1 MNLVFA
7 EFLNYLL
14 IGVECIIY
22 ILFAETFFSIRNQ
35 RWQTICIWCV
45 ALLLEY
51 PLLHIVNTLNIK
63 PLVMIMFFTL
73 IIILGYNAKWLS
85 AVFCSAASLAVSYLF
100 DILVVMIFSAATKNP
115 FEILVQQP
123 ELYVAL
129 SFISKFSAIFLSVL
143 VRALAQ
149 NLLLGNKQHWT
160 YHLSCCIY
168 PAAVLVCGICLF
180 LVVQQSPEVSNL
192 LLGCMLFLLFI
203 DIGSIFLLG
212 YLETQREKLTQ
223 SILLQKELD
232 SALTNLSAAR
242 QSYENE
248 RKLTHDFQNQMAVLQ
263 GILEKNDTNQDALT
277 YLHQV
282 FHYAGSESLS
292 VTTNRIAVDVL
303 LDLKY
308 QMAKKQ
314 NIQFHVRLDDLS
326 SFPVPDNALVV
337 LLSNLLD
344 NAIEACMKLP
354 KESERIII
362 VKMKVNPEECILY
375 VKNTAMIPQNQN
387 GSLPKTTKPD
397 TVQHGFGFKNIISIV
412 NQYNGMY
419 AINQD
424 NGWFAFAASFPFVLC

>member
-1 MNLVFA
+1 
-7 EFLNYLL
+7 
-14 IGVECIIY
+14 
-22 ILFAETFFSIRNQ
+22 
-35 RWQTICIWCV
+35 
-45 ALLLEY
+45 
-51 PLLHIVNTLNIK
+51 
-63 PLVMIMFFTL
+63 
-73 IIILGYNAKWLS
+73 
-85 AVFCSAASLAVSYLF
+85 
-100 DILVVMIFSAATKNP
+100 
-115 FEILVQQP
+115 
-123 ELYVAL
+123 
-129 SFISKFSAIFLSVL
+129 
-143 VRALAQ
+143 
-149 NLLLGNKQHWT
+149 
-160 YHLSCCIY
+160 
-168 PAAVLVCGICLF
+168 
-180 LVVQQSPEVSNL
+180 
-192 LLGCMLFLLFI
+192 MLFLLFI